1 MKISSVFIVL
11 LLVLGC
17 RSEAQIYP
25 NKNWATQEN
34 PAAQGWGGYTGR
46 SLFTQ
51 YVIDSTNITGL
62 VIVHKGEIVLE
73 YGDIEENSYIASC
86 RKSILA
92 ILFGNYVQDAL

>member
-1 MKISSVFIVL
+1 MKISSVL
-11 LLVLGC
+11 LISLLFFGC
-17 RSEAQIYP
+17 RSEAQIFP
-25 NKNWATQEN
+25 NKNWATQEH
-34 PAAQGWGGYTGR
+34 PSAQGWGDTGR